1 VPPCFALFGFCTYV
15 LPAMRYEG
23 KVVIVTGASSGIGY
37 VTARAFAERGA
48 TVVAV
53 ARRREQLDRLASQ
66 CRAFSLRS
74 DCFVGDLGQREFA
87 ESVVDETIR
96 RFGRVD
102 VLVNNAG
109 MPMHKHILH
118 STPDDAERVLRVNY
132 LSCVWTTL
140 AVLPQ
145 MLRQGGGA
153 IVNVSSVAARLVPPR
168 EGLYAASKAAMN
180 AFTQGL
186 WHDLQGSN
194 IHAALVYPGPIDTEI
209 WSKREELSGYRGRK
223 YPPELAVRA
232 IFEAIEKR
240 RYEITVPKRSPALV
254 AARLLRFFSPA
265 LLRWGMTR
273 MDPVPP
279 EIIEEMHK
287 HKR

>member
-1 VPPCFALFGFCTYV
+1 MG
-15 LPAMRYEG
+15 YEG
-23 KVVIVTGASSGIGY
+23 KTVIITGASSGIGY
-37 VTARAFAERGA
+37 VTAKAFAERGA

-53 ARRREQLDRLASQ
+53 ARRREQLDRLASE

-96 RFGRVD
+96 RFGRID

-109 MPMHKHILH
+109 MPMHKHIFH
-118 STPDDAERVLRVNY
+118 TTADDAERVLRVNY
-132 LSCVWTTL
+132 LSSVWTTL

-145 MLRQGGGA
+145 MLRQGGGTV
-153 IVNVSSVAARLVPPR
+153 VNVSSFAARVVPPR

-180 AFTQGL
+180 GFTEGL
-186 WHDLQGSN
+186 WHDLKGSN
-194 IHAALVYPGPIDTEI
+194 IHVALVYPGPIDTEI
-209 WSKREELSGYRGRK
+209 WSKREEPSGYRGRK
-223 YPPELAVRA
+223 YPPEVAVRA

-240 RYEITVPKRSPALV
+240 RYEITVPKRNLALV
-254 AARLLRFFSPA
+254 AARLLRLLSPG
-265 LLRWGMTR
+265 LLRWGMAR

-279 EIIEEMHK
+279 EIIEEIRQHEV
-287 HKR
+287 RSAQG

>member
-1 VPPCFALFGFCTYV
+1 
-15 LPAMRYEG
+15 MSYEG
-23 KVVIVTGASSGIGY
+23 KVVIITGASSGIGY

-53 ARRREQLDRLASQ
+53 ARRREQLDRLASE

-87 ESVVDETIR
+87 ESVVEETVR
-96 RFGRVD
+96 RFGRID
-102 VLVNNAG
+102 ILVNNAG
-109 MPMHKHILH
+109 MPMHKHIFH
-118 STPDDAERVLRVNY
+118 TTPDDAERVLRVNY

-145 MLRQGGGA
+145 MLRQGGGTV
-153 IVNVSSVAARLVPPR
+153 VNVSSFAARVVPPR

-180 AFTQGL
+180 AFSEGL
-186 WHDLQGSN
+186 WNDLKGSN
-194 IHAALVYPGPIDTEI
+194 IHVALVYPGPIDTEI
-209 WSKREELSGYRGRK
+209 WSKREEPSGYRGRK
-223 YPPELAVRA
+223 YPPELAVQA

-254 AARLLRFFSPA
+254 VARLLRLLSPA
-265 LLRWGMTR
+265 VLRWGMAR
-273 MDPVPP
+273 MDPVSP
-279 EIIEEMHK
+279 ELIEEVRK
-287 HKR
+287 SAR